1 MTSMPLNFFIKPLT
15 GKFAER
21 TRFAHTVRGIAHH
34 ITSPVSL
41 LTPRSRL
48 DFAFALGLVSHV
60 RWFVAK
66 PDRLDLLLSREIM
79 HAASAHMNR
88 SLADIDLHAIELAM
102 VSLPEPTRAAAVT
115 ELAIHFE
122 VMADHIYFTAPNSLF
137 SLTKRADRM
146 KLSDSIPQDV
156 LSKLEMSLA
165 SLEASLLAKD
175 PMMPQHL
182 RSTHNLL
189 ISYPETVHL
198 LDDNEIA
205 RIIDAA
211 EVHTKT
217 EIVKATV
224 TKSAGTKKKISAG
237 DL

>member
-1 MTSMPLNFFIKPLT
+1 MPLNFFIKPLT

-21 TRFAHTVRGIAHH
+21 TKFAHTVRGIAYH
-34 ITSPVSL
+34 ITSPAHLV
-41 LTPRSRL
+41 TPRSRL
-48 DFAFALGLVSHV
+48 DFAFALGLASHV
-60 RWFVAK
+60 RWFADKHQRIDPIWSQMILGECRDWFVRSLG
-66 PDRLDLLLSREIM
+66 DLDLHS
-79 HAASAHMNR
+79 
-88 SLADIDLHAIELAM
+88 IELA
-102 VSLPEPTRAAAVT
+102 VCSLPAERRYAAAL
-115 ELAIHFE
+115 ELGRFFELTYQKDHFE
-122 VMADHIYFTAPNSLF
+122 REHSTPYTFQQRYHYMQTTDA
-137 SLTKRADRM
+137 
-146 KLSDSIPQDV
+146 IPQDV

-182 RSTHNLL
+182 RATHNLL

-198 LDDNEIA
+198 LDDSEIA

-217 EIVKATV
+217 EIVKATA
-224 TKSAGTKKKISAG
+224 TKSVGTKKKISAG

>member
-1 MTSMPLNFFIKPLT
+1 MPLNFFIKPLT

-41 LTPRSRL
+41 PTPRSRL
-48 DFAFALGLVSHV
+48 DFAFALGLASHV
-60 RWFVAK
+60 RWFAEK
-66 PDRLDLLLSREIM
+66 PGRLDPVYSQCLAYAVFMEM
-79 HAASAHMNR
+79 KR

-102 VSLPEPTRAAAVT
+102 MSLPEPTRDAALTA
-115 ELAIHFE
+115 LARYFDTMH
-122 VMADHIYFTAPNSLF
+122 DHTFLNPIN
-137 SLTKRADRM
+137 LTKRADRM

-224 TKSAGTKKKISAG
+224 TKSTGTKKKISAG